1 MSTVRAR
8 SLLAALLTAVVVAQL
23 LQRAVLVLPLLAA
36 LVGAAL
42 GAVVLVALERRRD
55 GEVVIGGAAVG
66 VVTVLASMLGL
77 AVLGM
82 PVLSAVYLAGW
93 VVTFL
98 LAAGAGAGIVWLG
111 GRVAEH
117 RSGSPRT
124 LR

>member
-1 MSTVRAR
+1 MRAR
-8 SLLAALLTAVVVAQL
+8 SLLAALLAAVVVALL
-23 LQRAVLVLPLLAA
+23 LQRLVVALPLLAV
-36 LVGAAL
+36 LVGVVI

-82 PVLSAVYLAGW
+82 PVLSVVYLAGW

-117 RSGSPRT
+117 GSGSPSM

>member
-1 MSTVRAR
+1 MRAR
-8 SLLAALLTAVVVAQL
+8 SLLAALLTAVVATLL
-23 LQRAVLVLPLLAA
+23 LQRLVLVLPLLAV

-55 GEVVIGGAAVG
+55 RDVVVGGAAVG

-82 PVLSAVYLAGW
+82 PVLSAVYLVGW
-93 VVTFL
+93 VITL
-98 LAAGAGAGIVWLG
+98 GLAAGAGAGTVWLG
-111 GRVAEH
+111 GRVTAH
-117 RSGSPRT
+117 GSASPST

>member
-1 MSTVRAR
+1 MRPVRAR
-8 SLLAALLTAVVVAQL
+8 SLLAALLAAVVVALL
-23 LQRAVLVLPLLAA
+23 LQRLVVALPLLAV
-36 LVGAAL
+36 LVGVVI

-82 PVLSAVYLAGW
+82 PVLSVVYLAGW

-117 RSGSPRT
+117 GSGSPRT